1 MAFVHLHTHSE
12 YSLLDGANRIPE
24 LLDRVQ
30 ALGMDSL
37 AITDHGNLHGA
48 WQFYSEA
55 RARKIRPILGFEA
68 YLAFGDRHKR
78 ERPPPEAPGAY
89 SHLVLLARNRTGYQN
104 LVKLSSIGFLEGF
117 YRRPR
122 IDRQVLEQY
131 SDGLIG
137 LAACLS
143 GEIALYLRQGNYEAA
158 KASAQYFA
166 RVFGPP
172 PGGFWLEV
180 QDHGL
185 ADEKIVVAGM
195 LQLARELGLP
205 VVTTNDAH
213 YLRKEDA
220 EAHDVLLAIGTGK
233 DLDDPNRFRFFGQES
248 YVKSEREMRVL
259 FPDHPDVVAET
270 QRVAN
275 LCEFDFEKRYF
286 LPQYPRPAEFASDN
300 DLLVHLARAGAA
312 ERYGDPL
319 PQAVHERLDYE
330 LQVISHTG
338 YAGYFL
344 IVYDI
349 VKAAKDRGIPVGPGR
364 GSAAGSLVAYALGI
378 TDIDPL
384 KFDLLFER
392 FLNPERI
399 SMPDIDLDFCF
410 ERRGEVIQYIR
421 ERYGRDSVGQIITFG
436 TLKARA
442 AFRDVARTLRVE
454 PGEVDRFTKMIPA
467 GPGIS
472 VTLAEASEKSPELR
486 QLARQDERVRKILE
500 LGTRIEGLARH
511 ASVHAAGVVIAP
523 GPLTDY
529 VPVCLAPQEAEAIIT
544 QYDMVALEQ
553 VGMLKI
559 DVLGLRTLTVIHDA
573 VGMVAERHGV
583 TLDMNALDLE
593 DPQVYQ
599 LLGSGRTAGVFQF
612 ESPLATDCLRSMRCD
627 RFDDLVATNALL
639 RPGPL
644 DTGMHLV
651 FINRKLRREPVRYPH
666 PALVQILQPTYGVIT
681 YQEQVMRI
689 ANVLAGFSLAEA
701 DVLRK
706 AVGKKDK
713 ELIQHELGRFV
724 ERALALG
731 HDRRVIEDITAQI
744 ETFGR
749 YGFNKSHAVA
759 YSVLSYQTAWL
770 KAHYAPEFLSA
781 LLSSEIGNTDNVV
794 RYINEARELGL
805 EVLPPDVNESGF
817 KFTVVG
823 DRRLRFGL
831 GAIKN
836 VGAGA
841 IESILA
847 GRTAGGPYRS
857 LVDLCDRIDLRLCNK
872 RVLEAL
878 IDAGACDSLGGHR
891 AQLVAALD
899 AAFGEAQ
906 TRQGERESGQVA
918 LFGEHAPLPTPR
930 ALLPDVAPWSEHD
943 RLTREK
949 AVLGFFISGHPLARY
964 RVEVELFGTRTTATL
979 GQWSDQ
985 RVRIGAV
992 VTVLKRQISK
1002 KTGAEYARLTLE
1014 DFHGTAEAL
1023 VFPEAWAKL
1032 NEVIRA
1038 DRALLL
1044 AGSYSGRD
1052 RDEEQAPFIVE
1063 TAQALDEL
1071 KASGA
1076 IGIALRWS
1084 PGAPPPPD
1092 ATRAVAALCAAHPG
1106 PAPVLVEWE
1115 PHPPSPAPQSGEGE
1129 RWSEGGNGG
1138 SAVRLRSRSLHVDAA
1153 DELVVALRALLGPD
1167 HVQLVRADPRLMTP
1181 PLRMA
1186 ERGTGG

>member
-12 YSLLDGANRIPE
+12 YSLLDGANRIPD
-24 LLDRVQ
+24 LLDRIQ
-30 ALGMDSL
+30 ALGMDAL

-48 WQFYSEA
+48 WQFYAEA
-55 RARKIRPILGFEA
+55 KARKIRPILGFEA
-68 YLAFGDRHKR
+68 YLAFGSRHKR
-78 ERPPPEAPGAY
+78 ERPTDAPGPY
-89 SHLVLLARNRTGYQN
+89 SHLVLLAKNRTGYKN
-104 LVKLSSIGFLEGF
+104 LIKLSSIGFLEGY

-122 IDRQVLEQY
+122 IDREVLERHK
-131 SDGLIG
+131 DGLIG

-143 GEIALYLRQGNYEAA
+143 GEIALYLRQGNYETA
-158 KASAQYFA
+158 KASAEYFA
-166 RVFGPP
+166 RVFGPD
-172 PGGFWLEV
+172 GFWLEV
-180 QDHGL
+180 QDHGI
-185 ADEKIVVAGM
+185 ADERTVTAGM
-195 LQLARELGLP
+195 FRLAAELGLP
-205 VVTTNDAH
+205 VVATNDAH

-248 YVKSEREMRVL
+248 YVKSEPEMQLL
-259 FPDHPDVVAET
+259 FRDRPDVLAET
-270 QRVAN
+270 ARVAA

-286 LPQYPRPAEFASDN
+286 LPQYPRAPEFASDN
-300 DLLVHLARAGAA
+300 DQLVHLARAGARR
-312 ERYGDPL
+312 RYGDPL
-319 PQAVHERLDYE
+319 PAPVEQRLDYE
-330 LQVISHTG
+330 LGVISHTG

-349 VKAAKDRGIPVGPGR
+349 VQAAKDHGIPVGPGR

-384 KFDLLFER
+384 RFDLLFER
-392 FLNPERI
+392 FLNPERV

-410 ERRGEVIQYIR
+410 ERRGEVIQYVR
-421 ERYGRDSVGQIITFG
+421 ERYGRESVGQIITFG

-454 PGEVDRFTKMIPA
+454 PGEVDRFTKLIPA
-467 GPGIS
+467 GPGVG
-472 VTLAEASEKSPELR
+472 VTLAEAPEKSPELR
-486 QLARQDERVRKILE
+486 ALARQDERVRKVLD
-500 LGTRIEGLARH
+500 LGRRIEGLARH

-529 VPVCLAPQEAEAIIT
+529 VPVCLAPQEADAIIT
-544 QYDMVALEQ
+544 QYDMVALEK

-559 DVLGLRTLTVIHDA
+559 DILGLKTLTVIHDA
-573 VGMVAERHGV
+573 GRMVEERHGLR
-583 TLDMNALDLE
+583 LDFDALDLD
-593 DPQVYQ
+593 DPQVYR

-612 ESPLATDCLRSMRCD
+612 ESPLATDCLRNMKCD

-651 FINRKLRREPVRYPH
+651 FINRKLGREPVRYPH
-666 PALVQILQPTYGVIT
+666 PAVREILEPTYGVIT

-706 AVGKKDK
+706 AVGKKDQ
-713 ELIQHELGRFV
+713 ELIQQELGRFV
-724 ERALALG
+724 ERAVALG
-731 HDRRVIEDITAQI
+731 HDRRAIADIAAQI

-759 YSVLSYQTAWL
+759 YSVLSYRTAWL
-770 KAHYAPEFLSA
+770 KAHYTPEFMSA
-781 LLSSEIGNTDNVV
+781 LLSSEIGNTDKVV
-794 RYINEARELGL
+794 QYINEARELGL

-823 DRRLRFGL
+823 DRRIRFGL

-847 GRTAGGPYRS
+847 GRGAGGPYRS
-857 LVDLCDRIDLRLCNK
+857 LVDVCERIDLRLCNK

-899 AAFGEAQ
+899 AAFAEAQ
-906 TRQGERESGQVA
+906 ARQAERTSGQHA
-918 LFGEHAPLPTPR
+918 LFGGETPSPEPR
-930 ALLPDVAPWSEHD
+930 APSPDVPPWTEHD
-943 RLTREK
+943 RLVREK

-985 RVRIGAV
+985 KVRVAAV
-992 VTVLKRQISK
+992 VTVVKRQVSK
-1002 KTGAEYARLTLE
+1002 KSGAEYARLTLE

-1032 NEVIRA
+1032 NEVIRL

-1044 AGSYSGRD
+1044 TGSYSGRD

-1063 TAQALDEL
+1063 AAQPLDEL
-1071 KASGA
+1071 RATGA
-1076 IGIALRWS
+1076 IGVALTWS
-1084 PGAPPPPD
+1084 PAAPPPPD

-1106 PAPVLVEWE
+1106 SAPVLVEWD
-1115 PHPPSPAPQSGEGE
+1115 PHPPSPSPSESSPPDPLSLRE
-1129 RWSEGGNGG
+1129 RGDDRNG
-1138 SAVRLRSRSLHVDAA
+1138 AVRLRSRSLKVDVGDDLLAG
-1153 DELVVALRALLGPD
+1153 LRDLLGPE
-1167 HVQLVRADPRLMTP
+1167 HVHLVRT
-1181 PLRMA
+1181 
-1186 ERGTGG
+1186 T

>member
-12 YSLLDGANRIPE
+12 SSLLDGANRIPE
-24 LLDRVQ
+24 LLDRIQ

-48 WQFYSEA
+48 WQFHAEA
-55 RARKIRPILGFEA
+55 RARKLRPILGFEA
-68 YLAFGDRHKR
+68 YLAFGSRHLR
-78 ERPPPEAPGAY
+78 ERAPEAPAAY
-89 SHLVLLARNRTGYQN
+89 SHLVLLAKNRTGYRH
-104 LVKLSSIGFLEGF
+104 LVKLSSLGFLEGY

-122 IDRQVLEQY
+122 IDRELLEQY
-131 SDGLIG
+131 HEGLIG

-143 GEIALYLRQGNYEAA
+143 GEIALYLRQGNHAAA

-166 RVFGPP
+166 RLFGPD
-172 PGGFWLEV
+172 GFWLEV
-180 QDHGL
+180 QNHGL
-185 ADEKIVVAGM
+185 AEERTVAAGM
-195 LQLARELGLP
+195 FQLAAELGLP
-205 VVTTNDAH
+205 VVATNDAH
-213 YLRKEDA
+213 YLKQEDA

-233 DLDDPNRFRFFGQES
+233 DVADRNWFRFVGQES
-248 YVKSEREMRVL
+248 YVKSEPEMGVL
-259 FPDHPDVVAET
+259 FPDHPEVLAETARVAE
-270 QRVAN
+270 

-300 DLLVHLARAGAA
+300 DLLVHLARAGATA
-312 ERYGDPL
+312 RYGDPL

-486 QLARQDERVRKILE
+486 QLARQDERVSQILD

-529 VPVCLAPQEAEAIIT
+529 VPVCLAPQEADAIIT
-544 QYDMVALEQ
+544 QFDMVGLEQ

-559 DVLGLRTLTVIHDA
+559 DILGLKTLTVIHDA
-573 VGMVAERHGV
+573 VEMVRARHGV
-583 TLDMNALDLE
+583 TLDMEALDLA
-593 DPQVYQ
+593 DPEVYR
-599 LLGSGRTAGVFQF
+599 LLRAGRTAGVFQF
-612 ESPLATDCLRSMRCD
+612 ESPLATDCLRNMQCD
-627 RFDDLVATNALL
+627 RFDDLVAANALL

-651 FINRKLRREPVRYPH
+651 FINRKLGREPVRYPH
-666 PALVQILQPTYGVIT
+666 PALEEILKPTYGVIT

-689 ANVLAGFSLAEA
+689 ANLLAGFSLAEA

-713 ELIQHELGRFV
+713 ELIQQELGRFV
-724 ERALALG
+724 TRAVERGHAL
-731 HDRRVIEDITAQI
+731 RVIEDIAAQI
-744 ETFGR
+744 ETVGR

-759 YSVLSYQTAWL
+759 YSVLSYRTAWL
-770 KAHYAPEFLSA
+770 KTRYAPEFMSA
-781 LLSSEIGNTDNVV
+781 LLSSEIGNSDKVV
-794 RYINEARELGL
+794 QYINEARELGL
-805 EVLPPDVNESGF
+805 EVLPPDVNESEF

-823 DRRLRFGL
+823 GGRIRFGL

-836 VGAGA
+836 VGGSA
-841 IESILA
+841 IESIIA
-847 GRTAGGPYRS
+847 GREAGDPYRS
-857 LVDLCDRIDLRLCNK
+857 LVDLCERIDLRLCNK
-872 RVLEAL
+872 RVIESL

-899 AAFGEAQ
+899 TAFAEAQ
-906 TRQGERESGQVA
+906 ARQAERQSGQHA
-918 LFGEHAPLPTPR
+918 LFGEQAPSPEPR
-930 ALLPDVAPWSEHD
+930 ASSPDVPPWSEHD
-943 RLTREK
+943 RLAREK
-949 AVLGFFISGHPLARY
+949 AVLGFFISGHPLAKY
-964 RVEVELFGTRTTATL
+964 RAEVELFGTRTTATL
-979 GQWSDQ
+979 GRWSDQ
-985 RVRIGAV
+985 TVRVAAV
-992 VTVLKRQISK
+992 VTVVKRQISK
-1002 KTGAEYARLTLE
+1002 KSGAEYARLVLE

-1032 NEVIRA
+1032 NEVIRP

-1044 AGSYSGRD
+1044 TGSYSGRD
-1052 RDEEQAPFIVE
+1052 RDEEQVPFIVE
-1063 TAQALDEL
+1063 TAQPLDDL
-1071 KASGA
+1071 RAKGA
-1076 IGIALRWS
+1076 IGVALVWS
-1084 PGAPPPPD
+1084 RTAPPSPD
-1092 ATRAVAALCAAHPG
+1092 IARAAAALCAAHPG
-1106 PAPVLVEWE
+1106 PAPVLVEW
-1115 PHPPSPAPQSGEGE
+1115 
-1129 RWSEGGNGG
+1129 RDGGG
-1138 SAVRLRSRSLHVDAA
+1138 A
-1153 DELVVALRALLGPD
+1153 
-1167 HVQLVRADPRLMTP
+1167 
-1181 PLRMA
+1181 
-1186 ERGTGG
+1186 TGGGG

>member
-1 MAFVHLHTHSE
+1 MAALFADH
-12 YSLLDGANRIPE
+12 PE
-24 LLDRVQ
+24 V
-30 ALGMDSL
+30 L
-37 AITDHGNLHGA
+37 AET
-48 WQFYSEA
+48 
-55 RARKIRPILGFEA
+55 
-68 YLAFGDRHKR
+68 
-78 ERPPPEAPGAY
+78 
-89 SHLVLLARNRTGYQN
+89 
-104 LVKLSSIGFLEGF
+104 
-117 YRRPR
+117 
-122 IDRQVLEQY
+122 
-131 SDGLIG
+131 
-137 LAACLS
+137 
-143 GEIALYLRQGNYEAA
+143 
-158 KASAQYFA
+158 A
-166 RVFGPP
+166 RV
-172 PGGFWLEV
+172 
-180 QDHGL
+180 
-185 ADEKIVVAGM
+185 
-195 LQLARELGLP
+195 
-205 VVTTNDAH
+205 
-213 YLRKEDA
+213 A
-220 EAHDVLLAIGTGK
+220 EG
-233 DLDDPNRFRFFGQES
+233 
-248 YVKSEREMRVL
+248 
-259 FPDHPDVVAET
+259 
-270 QRVAN
+270 
-275 LCEFDFEKRYF
+275 CEFDFEKRYF
-286 LPQYPRPAEFASDN
+286 LPQYPRAPEFASDN

-312 ERYGDPL
+312 VRYGDPL
-319 PQAVHERLDYE
+319 PRAVQERLDYE
-330 LQVISHTG
+330 LGVISHTG

-486 QLARQDERVRKILE
+486 QLARQDERVRKILD

-559 DVLGLRTLTVIHDA
+559 DILGLKTLTVIHD
-573 VGMVAERHGV
+573 VVEMVRKRHDV
-583 TLDMNALDLE
+583 TLDMQGLDLE
-593 DPQVYQ
+593 EPDVYR
-599 LLGSGRTAGVFQF
+599 LLRSGRTAGVFQF

-651 FINRKLRREPVRYPH
+651 FINRKLGREPVRYPH
-666 PALVQILQPTYGVIT
+666 PALAQILQPTYGVIT

-706 AVGKKDK
+706 AVGKKDR
-713 ELIQHELGRFV
+713 ELIQEELGRFV
-724 ERALALG
+724 ERAVANG
-731 HDRRVIEDITAQI
+731 HARRVVEEIAAQI
-744 ETFGR
+744 ATFGR
-749 YGFNKSHAVA
+749 YGFNKSHSVA
-759 YSVLSYQTAWL
+759 YSILSYQAAWL
-770 KAHYAPEFLSA
+770 KAHYAPEFMSA
-781 LLSSEIGNTDNVV
+781 LLSSEIGNSDKVV
-794 RYINEARELGL
+794 QYINEARELGL

-823 DRRLRFGL
+823 EGRVRFGL

-836 VGAGA
+836 VGGSA
-841 IESILA
+841 IESIIA
-847 GRTAGGPYRS
+847 GRQAGEPYRT
-857 LVDLCDRIDLRLCNK
+857 LVDLCERIDLRLCNK
-872 RVLEAL
+872 RVIEAL
-878 IDAGACDSLGGHR
+878 IDSGACDSLGGHR

-899 AAFGEAQ
+899 HAFAEAQ
-906 TRQGERESGQVA
+906 ARQAERQSGQHA
-918 LFGEHAPLPTPR
+918 LFGGGQDTPDPGPPAPLPD
-930 ALLPDVAPWSEHD
+930 LPPWSEHD
-943 RLTREK
+943 RLAREK
-949 AVLGFFISGHPLARY
+949 AVLGFFISGHPLAKY
-964 RVEVELFGTRTTATL
+964 RAEVELFGTRTTATL
-979 GQWSDQ
+979 GRWSDQ
-985 RVRIGAV
+985 RVRIAAV
-992 VTVLKRQISK
+992 VTVVKRQISK
-1002 KTGAEYARLTLE
+1002 KTGAEYARLVLE

-1032 NEVIRA
+1032 NEVILP

-1044 AGSYSGRD
+1044 TGSHSARD

-1063 TAQALDEL
+1063 TAQPLDDL
-1071 KASGA
+1071 RAKGA
-1076 IGIALRWS
+1076 IGVALVWS
-1084 PGAPPPPD
+1084 RAAPPPPD
-1092 ATRAVAALCAAHPG
+1092 AARAVAALCAAHPG
-1106 PAPVLVEWE
+1106 PAPVLVEWAEADENGASPGRE
-1115 PHPPSPAPQSGEGE
+1115 PGADPGRQPGGGPQPSVA
-1129 RWSEGGNGG
+1129 
-1138 SAVRLRSRSLHVDAA
+1138 RLRSRSLRVEAA
-1153 DELVVALRALLGPD
+1153 DDLLAALRGLLGPD
-1167 HVQLVRADPRLMTP
+1167 HVHLVRT
-1181 PLRMA
+1181 
-1186 ERGTGG
+1186 T

>member
-24 LLDRVQ
+24 LLDRVH

-48 WQFYSEA
+48 WQFHSEA
-55 RARKIRPILGFEA
+55 RARTLRPILGFEA
-68 YLAFGDRHKR
+68 YLAFGSRHKR
-78 ERPPPEAPGAY
+78 ERAPDAPAAY
-89 SHLVLLARNRTGYQN
+89 SHLVLLAKNRTGYRH
-104 LVKLSSIGFLEGF
+104 LVKLSSIAFLEGY

-122 IDRQVLEQY
+122 IDREVLEQY
-131 SDGLIG
+131 REGLIG

-143 GEIALYLRQGNYEAA
+143 GEIALYLRQGNYETA

-166 RVFGPP
+166 RLFGPD
-172 PGGFWLEV
+172 GFWLEV
-180 QDHGL
+180 QNHGL
-185 ADEKIVVAGM
+185 ADERTVTAGM
-195 LQLARELGLP
+195 FQLAAELGLP
-205 VVTTNDAH
+205 VVATNDAH
-213 YLRKEDA
+213 YLKKEDA

-248 YVKSEREMRVL
+248 YVKSEAEMAAL
-259 FPDHPDVVAET
+259 FPERPDVIAET
-270 QRVAN
+270 ARIAQ

-300 DLLVHLARAGAA
+300 DLLVHLARAGALA
-312 ERYGDPL
+312 RYGDPL
-319 PQAVHERLDYE
+319 PGPVAERLDYE
-330 LQVISHTG
+330 LGVISHTG

-349 VKAAKDRGIPVGPGR
+349 VKAAKDRAIPVGPGR

-392 FLNPERI
+392 FLNPERV

-410 ERRGEVIQYIR
+410 ERRGEVIQYVR

-454 PGEVDRFTKMIPA
+454 PGEVDRFTKLIPA
-467 GPGIS
+467 GPG
-472 VTLAEASEKSPELR
+472 VTTTLADAPERSPELK
-486 QLARQDERVRKILE
+486 QLVRQDERVRKILE

-529 VPVCLAPQEAEAIIT
+529 VPVCLAPQEPDAIIT
-544 QYDMVALEQ
+544 QYDMVALEK

-573 VGMVAERHGV
+573 VGMVAARHGT
-583 TLDMNALDLE
+583 TLDMNALDLA
-593 DPQVYQ
+593 DPEVYR

-612 ESPLATDCLRSMRCD
+612 ESPLATDCLRNMKCD

-651 FINRKLRREPVRYPH
+651 FINRKLGREPVRYPH
-666 PALVQILQPTYGVIT
+666 PALEEILKPTYGVIT

-724 ERALALG
+724 QRAVAPPLG
-731 HDRRVIEDITAQI
+731 HDRRTIEDIAAQI

-770 KAHYAPEFLSA
+770 KAHYPAEFMAA

-805 EVLPPDVNESGF
+805 LVLPPDVNESGF

-823 DRRLRFGL
+823 DQRIRFGL

-836 VGAGA
+836 VGEGA
-841 IESILA
+841 IESILT
-847 GRTAGGPYRS
+847 GRQADGPYRS
-857 LVDLCDRIDLRLCNK
+857 LVELCERIDLRLCNK
-872 RVLEAL
+872 RVIEAL
-878 IDAGACDSLGGHR
+878 VDAGACDSLGGGGHR

-899 AAFGEAQ
+899 ATFAEAQ
-906 TRQGERESGQVA
+906 ARQAERDAGQVG
-918 LFGEHAPLPTPR
+918 LFGEGTRIPHPASR
-930 ALLPDVAPWSEHD
+930 VPDVEPWTEHD
-943 RLTREK
+943 RLSREK
-949 AVLGFFISGHPLARY
+949 AVLGFFISGHPLDRY
-964 RVEVELFGTRTTATL
+964 RAEVELFGTRTTATL
-979 GQWSDQ
+979 GQWSEQ
-985 RVRIGAV
+985 KIRIAAV
-992 VTVLKRQISK
+992 VTVVKRQISK
-1002 KTGAEYARLTLE
+1002 KSGAEYARLTLE

-1032 NEVIRA
+1032 NDVIRP
-1038 DRALLL
+1038 DGVLLL
-1044 AGSYSGRD
+1044 SGGHSGRD

-1063 TAQALDEL
+1063 AAQPLDEL
-1071 KASGA
+1071 KTAGA
-1076 IGIALRWS
+1076 IAVALRWS
-1084 PGAPPPPD
+1084 PHAPPPPG
-1092 ATRAVAALCAAHPG
+1092 AGRAVAALCAAHPG

-1115 PHPPSPAPQSGEGE
+1115 EGDHNGHGDHPGLAPGV
-1129 RWSEGGNGG
+1129 
-1138 SAVRLRSRSLHVDAA
+1138 SATRLRSRSLRVEVNDDLLA
-1153 DELVVALRALLGPD
+1153 ALRGLLGPD
-1167 HVQLVRADPRLMTP
+1167 HVHLVRT
-1181 PLRMA
+1181 
-1186 ERGTGG
+1186 T

>member
-12 YSLLDGANRIPE
+12 YSLLDGANRIPD
-24 LLDRVQ
+24 LLERVQ

-48 WQFYSEA
+48 WQFYAEA
-55 RARKIRPILGFEA
+55 RARKVRPILGFEA
-68 YLAFGDRHKR
+68 YLAFGDRHRR
-78 ERPPPEAPGAY
+78 ERPAEAPGPY
-89 SHLVLLARNRTGYQN
+89 SHLVLLAKNRTGYHH

-122 IDRQVLEQY
+122 IDREVLEQY
-131 SDGLIG
+131 ADGVIG

-158 KASAQYFA
+158 KSSAQYFA
-166 RVFGPP
+166 RVFGPD
-172 PGGFWLEV
+172 GFWLEV
-180 QDHGL
+180 QNHGL
-185 ADEKIVVAGM
+185 ADETTVTAGM
-195 LQLARELGLP
+195 FQLARELGLP
-205 VVTTNDAH
+205 VVATNDAH
-213 YLRKEDA
+213 YLKKEDA

-248 YVKSEREMRVL
+248 YVKAEQEMRAL
-259 FPDHPDVVAET
+259 FPDHPEVVEET
-270 QRVAN
+270 QRVAG
-275 LCEFDFEKRYF
+275 LCEFDFERRYF
-286 LPQYPRPAEFASDN
+286 LPQYPRPAEFATDH
-300 DLLVHLARAGAA
+300 DLLVHLARAGARQ
-312 ERYGDPL
+312 RYGETLSPEV
-319 PQAVHERLDYE
+319 QTRLDYE
-330 LQVISHTG
+330 LQVIAHTG

-384 KFDLLFER
+384 AFDLLFER

-467 GPGIS
+467 GPGVS
-472 VTLAEASEKSPELR
+472 VTLAEAPERSPELR
-486 QLARQDERVRKILE
+486 QLARQDDRVRKILE

-544 QYDMVALEQ
+544 QYDMVALEK

-573 VGMVAERHGV
+573 CAMVRERHGV
-583 TLDMNALDLE
+583 TVDMNRLDLA
-593 DPQVYQ
+593 DPAVYE

-612 ESPLATDCLRSMRCD
+612 ESPLATDCLRSMKCD

-651 FINRKLRREPVRYPH
+651 FINRKLGREPVRYPH
-666 PALVQILQPTYGVIT
+666 PALEEILRPTYGVIT

-689 ANVLAGFSLAEA
+689 ANVLGGFTLAEA

-713 ELIQHELGRFV
+713 ELIQRELGRFV
-724 ERALALG
+724 ERAVGLG
-731 HDRRVIEDITAQI
+731 HPRRVIEDIAAQI

-770 KAHYAPEFLSA
+770 KAHYPAEFMSA
-781 LLSSEIGNTDNVV
+781 LLSSEIGDTDTVV

-817 KFTVVG
+817 KFTVVA

-841 IESILA
+841 IESILT
-847 GRTAGGPYRS
+847 GRASGGPYAS

-872 RVLEAL
+872 RVLESL
-878 IDAGACDSLGGHR
+878 IDAGACDSLTGNGGGQR

-899 AAFGEAQ
+899 YAFSEAQ
-906 TRQGERESGQVA
+906 TRQGDRQSGQVG
-918 LFGEHAPLPTPR
+918 LFGEAAPLPAPR
-930 ALLPDVAPWSEHD
+930 SSLPDVPAWSEHD
-943 RLTREK
+943 RLAREK

-964 RVEVELFGTRTTATL
+964 RLEVELFGTRTTATL
-979 GQWSDQ
+979 GQWSEQ
-985 RVRIGAV
+985 KVRVGAV
-992 VTVLKRQISK
+992 VTMVKRQISK

-1032 NEVIRA
+1032 NEVIRT

-1044 AGSYSGRD
+1044 SGSHSARD
-1052 RDEEQAPFIVE
+1052 RGEEQAPFIVE
-1063 TAQALDEL
+1063 AAQPLDEL

-1076 IGIALRWS
+1076 IGVALRWS
-1084 PGAPPPPD
+1084 PDAPVD

-1106 PAPVLVEWE
+1106 PAPVLVEWSDE
-1115 PHPPSPAPQSGEGE
+1115 DGARPLTPGEV
-1129 RWSEGGNGG
+1129 
-1138 SAVRLRSRSLHVDAA
+1138 ARLRSRSLRVDAA
-1153 DELVVALRALLGPD
+1153 DDLLAALRELVGPD
-1167 HVQLVRADPRLMTP
+1167 RVHLVRT
-1181 PLRMA
+1181 
-1186 ERGTGG
+1186 T